1 MGFEFGNPVS
11 RILICAAACAIAV
24 QASGQMAKPSVSA
37 ISSPI
42 GPAPVQGGEAMPS
55 AAELRRLYDG
65 LPETWPRPVLRDGA
79 RFREFAPLPAL
90 PSGGAKEAAL
100 AAIGKRLF
108 DDPALS
114 GSGQIACSS
123 CHNPELGLGDG
134 LRTSF
139 GDRRQRGRRNAPTLY
154 AVAWM
159 TPLFWDGRSP
169 TLEDQA
175 LHPIMDGKEMAG
187 DTRIVAARVRRRADY
202 REAFAAADGTR
213 RIGIGDVARALAAYE
228 RTLAPPRTRWS
239 RVVSKG
245 GRFLDDREVQ
255 GLHLFR
261 TKAGCVSCHSGPLLS
276 DGEFHNLGI
285 SFYGRSRE
293 DLGRYEVTGDPGDVG
308 RFRTASLLGLSRTA
322 PYMHSGLFPTLEDVV
337 ALYNAG
343 GGKDRPRRDGDGP
356 APVHDPLLMPLK
368 LTREER
374 DALVAFLKV
383 L

>member
-1 MGFEFGNPVS
+1 MGREFGNLVC
-11 RILICAAACAIAV
+11 RALIGAAACVIAV
-24 QASGQMAKPSVSA
+24 KASGQMIA
-37 ISSPI
+37 
-42 GPAPVQGGEAMPS
+42 PAVQDQAGEAGPTV
-55 AAELRRLYDG
+55 AELRRLYSG
-65 LPETWPRPVLRDGA
+65 LPETWPRPALKPGA
-79 RFREFAPLPAL
+79 QFREFASLPAL
-90 PSGGAKEAAL
+90 PAGGAKEVAL

-108 DDPALS
+108 NDPALS

-139 GDRRQRGRRNAPTLY
+139 GDKRQRGRRNAPTLY

-187 DTRIVAARVRRRADY
+187 DTRAVAARVRRDAGY
-202 REAFAAADGTR
+202 RDAFKAADGTR
-213 RIGIGDVARALAAYE
+213 RIAIEDVARALAAYE
-228 RTLAPPRTRWS
+228 RTLTPPRTRWTQ
-239 RVVSKG
+239 VLSKG
-245 GRFLDDREVQ
+245 GRLLSDQELK

-276 DGEFHNLGI
+276 DGQFHNLGI
-285 SFYGRSRE
+285 SFYGRNME
-293 DLGRYEVTGDPGDVG
+293 DLGRYDVTGNPIDVG

-322 PYMHSGLFPTLEDVV
+322 PYMHNGLFPTLEDVV
-337 ALYNAG
+337 SLYNAG
-343 GGKDRPRRDGDGP
+343 GGKDRAGGKSDVP
-356 APVHDPLLMPLK
+356 APAHDPLLTPLK

>member
-1 MGFEFGNPVS
+1 MRFEPGKLVS
-11 RILICAAACAIAV
+11 RALIGAAACVIAV
-24 QASGQMAKPSVSA
+24 EASGQM
-37 ISSPI
+37 
-42 GPAPVQGGEAMPS
+42 PAPAVEAQAIEPAPT
-55 AAELRRLYDG
+55 AAELRSLYGG
-65 LPETWPRPVLRDGA
+65 LPEAWPRPLLKPGA
-79 RFREFAPLPAL
+79 QFQEFASLPAL
-90 PSGGAKEAAL
+90 PARGAEETAL

-154 AVAWM
+154 TVAWM

-175 LHPIMDGKEMAG
+175 IHPIMDSKEMAG
-187 DTRIVAARVRRRADY
+187 ATRKVAARVRSSASY
-202 REAFAAADGTR
+202 REAFRAADGTR
-213 RIGIGDVARALAAYE
+213 RIGIEDVARALAAYE
-228 RTLAPPRTRWS
+228 RTLAPPRTRWN
-239 RVVSKG
+239 RVLEKG
-245 GRFLDDREVQ
+245 GRFLDDQELK

-276 DGEFHNLGI
+276 DGQFHNLGI
-285 SFYGRSRE
+285 SFYGRNRE
-293 DLGRYEVTGDPGDVG
+293 DLGRYEVTRDPADVG

-322 PYMHSGLFPTLEDVV
+322 PYMHNGLFPTLEDVV

-343 GGKDRPRRDGDGP
+343 GGKDRARRGHD
-356 APVHDPLLMPLK
+356 APPPIHDPLLTPLK